1 MKYISDLRGT
11 KQKAFNIEPVAS
23 VGPPTSG
30 THRVGDLAIDS
41 SGQLYNCITAGTP
54 GSWVKYLKETDW
66 DDIKRYGFLSPQE
79 TTISFNDTNYTFTL
93 SPISSTWSYWRDG
106 VKYTITGA
114 KTVTLAGSP
123 PTAGLYFVKLDSTT
137 GTLSYDTN
145 GYDLTS
151 TALPVATILWN
162 NSLTPKYYISDE
174 RHTCLIDR
182 RVHYHQHLTRG
193 AQFVSGGALSGFTID
208 TDTNAAHTFGVSACR
223 IIDEDI
229 IHDNSALADPDGSTL
244 AYTIFYRTAASSWAW
259 KRSDQP
265 FSYTGAGYVE
275 YDNAGTLTAGTGGA
289 GANTRWINYYLIQTN
304 LDGNAEIILVP
315 GQNIFTSLAAAQAEN
330 PLGFTWTGLPIQEF
344 VIMYQLTWALR
355 GGSSKGKCEL
365 DVNPK
370 AILVTSV
377 STSSVVSGEVQHNS
391 LAGLQGG
398 IAGEYYHLT
407 SAQSSA
413 LHDAVTVLD
422 TSTVDLVLSGQQLS
436 ANVLSSGI
444 KLDDLGTPDD
454 TTDLNASSTRH
465 GLLPKLSNDST
476 QYLTGQGTWSNI
488 IAGAGKVVLDADGIN
503 ILVSGTYRVNSSVA
517 FYNEST
523 DALVAKIDSKTSAGT
538 DYLRLSNTDATAPT
552 AFTYDTTI
560 KSTDLSNITLT
571 AYTTASGYRAATL
584 QIKSDES
591 ALKSTIDASATEVT
605 ITTTAGFSVSGGGA
619 TSSDGQL
626 SLDTGTAE
634 LSAASLALKGDT
646 ISLQSPQIIAD
657 PYTVVTLRGILEQ
670 MAFSGLPSTPSDE
683 NVRIHNKFGVPYF
696 RRPSG
701 VGFPMTDPYRP
712 LLNMPFISMYNTF
725 SYNTAGAFVVP
736 DLPNGDKALTGT
748 NVGGET
754 TGTRYSV
761 GGFPIPT
768 FGFNGSSAFL
778 SRTNAQYQIASTG
791 LFAFG
796 AWIYPQAVNRINP
809 IFYVGVTTPTCSL
822 IMLANNTVEW
832 RVWNTAQQIVV
843 NPATTLA
850 INTWHFVTG
859 YWAWFSSSN
868 YNVALQING
877 IWTTYSG
884 TAPATT
890 ARTASGDFRIGRDG
904 GTNYFQGLMH
914 IPHSYYQSNT
924 GQTAADEHFALMRGL
939 MRSS

>member
-11 KQKAFNIEPVAS
+11 KQKAFYIEPVAS

-106 VKYTITGA
+106 IKYTITGA

-123 PTAGLYFVKLDSTT
+123 PTAGIYFIKLDSTT

-182 RVHYHQHLTRG
+182 RVHYHQHITRG
-193 AQFVSGGALSGFTID
+193 TQFVSGGALSGFTID
-208 TDTNAAHTFGVSACR
+208 TDANDAHTFGVAACR

-229 IHDNSALADPDGSTL
+229 VHDNSALADPDGNTL
-244 AYTIFYRTAASSWAW
+244 AYTIFYRTATSSWAW

-275 YDNAGTLTAGTGGA
+275 YDNAGTLTAGTGGL

-454 TTDLNASSTRH
+454 TTDLNASSLRH
-465 GLLPKLSNDST
+465 GLLPKLSNTSTEFLNGSGQWATPDYPVLSGVTKTVKTTGGDFTTIQSAINWFKGKLLINCKISVDPGLWSEQITVEDIFADRPSDFVIEGDTRNFVGIHFCHGLQANPLNLSNMGTANGACTLSSSGSSITVTVAGGNPNFATAGFGVTSADPNATDYVIIRNTSGAISYHTVTSVSSNTINLSSAAPTVNGNGAFVILPPRYTIRLSSANPVATLNSTCTLKGFTIDQDGSGNGIYSADST
-476 QYLTGQGTWSNI
+476 GL
-488 IAGAGKVVLDADGIN
+488 IN
-503 ILVSGTYRVNSSVA
+503 IKACVVDMGSTGNGIFALRTSLLNTDSYISTFYNGSGTSSGIGVNVWHMVKSTLRYTLASKFSYGVNLDRGCLYVDIVSCVAVGCTTGFQAVVNSS
-517 FYNEST
+517 
-523 DALVAKIDSKTSAGT
+523 
-538 DYLRLSNTDATAPT
+538 SNMQ
-552 AFTYDTTI
+552 
-560 KSTDLSNITLT
+560 SV
-571 AYTTASGYRAATL
+571 
-584 QIKSDES
+584 QVM
-591 ALKSTIDASATEVT
+591 SATTGIYASYLSYVRALGT
-605 ITTTAGFSVSGGGA
+605 NALMIATTTKYSPA
-619 TSSDGQL
+619 TS
-626 SLDTGTAE
+626 DT
-634 LSAASLALKGDT
+634 
-646 ISLQSPQIIAD
+646 
-657 PYTVVTLRGILEQ
+657 
-670 MAFSGLPSTPSDE
+670 
-683 NVRIHNKFGVPYF
+683 
-696 RRPSG
+696 
-701 VGFPMTDPYRP
+701 VG
-712 LLNMPFISMYNTF
+712 
-725 SYNTAGAFVVP
+725 
-736 DLPNGDKALTGT
+736 
-748 NVGGET
+748 NVGS
-754 TGTRYSV
+754 Y
-761 GGFPIPT
+761 I
-768 FGFNGSSAFL
+768 
-778 SRTNAQYQIASTG
+778 
-791 LFAFG
+791 
-796 AWIYPQAVNRINP
+796 
-809 IFYVGVTTPTCSL
+809 
-822 IMLANNTVEW
+822 
-832 RVWNTAQQIVV
+832 
-843 NPATTLA
+843 
-850 INTWHFVTG
+850 TW
-859 YWAWFSSSN
+859 S
-868 YNVALQING
+868 
-877 IWTTYSG
+877 
-884 TAPATT
+884 
-890 ARTASGDFRIGRDG
+890 
-904 GTNYFQGLMH
+904 
-914 IPHSYYQSNT
+914 
-924 GQTAADEHFALMRGL
+924 
-939 MRSS
+939 